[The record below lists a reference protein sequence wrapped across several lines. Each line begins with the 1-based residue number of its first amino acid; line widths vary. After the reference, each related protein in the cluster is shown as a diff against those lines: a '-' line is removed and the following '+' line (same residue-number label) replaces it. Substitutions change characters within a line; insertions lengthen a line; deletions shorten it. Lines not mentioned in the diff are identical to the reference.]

1 MTTTAATS
9 TVTTPPPTRRT
20 SAAPRLVPHAVG
32 APDAATARAHRIGFG
47 RVVGVEMR
55 KTFDTRAG
63 FWLMVAIVVAATLAT
78 AAVALWAPDDAL
90 TFETFGTAVGM
101 PMAVLLPVVSIL
113 SVTSEWSQRSGLTT
127 FTLVPRRS
135 RTIAAKAVVTV
146 VVGVLSMVV
155 AIGIAALGT
164 LLAASV
170 HGIDAVFDLSAG
182 QVATL
187 VLAQVLGMFVGF
199 MLGVLTRSSAVALV
213 SYFVFWGLLPALS
226 QTLYAL
232 QDWYRDVVG
241 WVDFGWAH
249 GALYEGG
256 LTGTEWAQLAVT
268 GTAWLVLPTLVGL
281 WTLMRSEIS

>member
-1 MTTTAATS
+1 MSTTS
-9 TVTTPPPTRRT
+9 TVSAPPPTT
-20 SAAPRLVPHAVG
+20 VARLVPHSVG

-47 RVVGVEMR
+47 RIVGVEMR

-63 FWLMVAIVVAATLAT
+63 LWLMVAILAAATVAT
-78 AAVALWAPDDAL
+78 GAVMLWAPDDAL
-90 TFETFGTAVGM
+90 TYETFGTAIGM

-146 VVGVLSMVV
+146 VVGVVSMAL
-155 AIGIAALGT
+155 AIGIGALGT
-164 LLAASV
+164 LLGATLR
-170 HGIDAVFDLSAG
+170 GLDPVFDLSGG
-182 QVATL
+182 QLGTL

-249 GALYEGG
+249 GALYDGG

-268 GTAWLVLPTLVGL
+268 GTGWLLLPTLVGL
-281 WTLMRSEIS
+281 WMLMRSEIS

>member
-1 MTTTAATS
+1 MSTTTSVRPATAP
-9 TVTTPPPTRRT
+9 TT
-20 SAAPRLVPHAVG
+20 APRIVPRSIG
-32 APDAATARAHRIGFG
+32 APDAATARAARIGFG
-47 RVVGVEMR
+47 RIVGVEMR

-63 FWLMVAIVVAATLAT
+63 LWLVVAIVAAATIAT
-78 AAVALWAPDDAL
+78 AAVILWAPDSAL
-90 TFETFGTAVGM
+90 RFETFGTAVGM
-101 PMAVLLPVVSIL
+101 PMAVLLPVVSVL

-146 VVGVLSMVV
+146 VVGVVSMAV
-155 AIGIAALGT
+155 AVGIGALGT
-164 LLAASV
+164 LLGSAIR
-170 HGIDAVFDLSAG
+170 GLDPVFDLSAG
-182 QVATL
+182 QLGTL

-199 MLGVLTRSSAVALV
+199 MLGVVTRSSAVALV

-256 LTGTEWAQLAVT
+256 LSGTEWAQLAVT
-268 GTAWLVLPTLVGL
+268 GSVWLVLPTLVGL
-281 WTLMRSEIS
+281 WMLLRSEIS